1 MGKNL
6 HFVIEG
12 KSWSAGISKVD
23 RNKVYG
29 HVEEVIS
36 DSNGELCT
44 VASILDDGQTIIVS
58 GATALKTVNS
68 DNREVS
74 KDTIKTVNLD
84 GTDAVLVPSSYDT
97 DAVLTPGTLDDLF
110 NLEITAVYQ
119 LVWDDEAAKLDLI
132 SYLSTNKVLKFV
144 FNYRADY
151 EGADAVLITAQNQV
165 FALTGKFLEFKFLE
179 NKQIIITEDSEAESN
194 VEEDAMD
201 FGML

>member
-1 MGKNL
+1 MGKNIN
-6 HFVIEG
+6 FVIDG
-12 KSWSAGISKVD
+12 KSWSAGISIVD

-29 HVEEVIS
+29 HVEEVIT

-58 GATALKTVNS
+58 GATALKTVDS
-68 DNREVS
+68 DNKEVN
-74 KDTIKTVNLD
+74 KEQIKTVNLD
-84 GTDAVLVPSSYDT
+84 GSDAVLVPSSYDIDT
-97 DAVLTPGTLDDLF
+97 VLTAGTLDDIF

-119 LVWDDEAAKLDLI
+119 LVWDDETAKLDLI
-132 SYLSTNKVLKFV
+132 NYLNTNKVLKFE

-165 FALTGKFLEFKFLE
+165 FALTGKFLEFQYLE
-179 NKQIIITEDSEAESN
+179 NKQVILTEETDADVT
-194 VEEDAMD
+194 VEDDAMD

>member
-1 MGKNL
+1 MGKNI

-29 HVEEVIS
+29 HVEEIIS
-36 DSNGELCT
+36 DSNGELCS
-44 VASILDDGQTIIVS
+44 VASILEDGQTIIVS
-58 GATALKTVNS
+58 GATALKTVDSENK
-68 DNREVS
+68 EIS
-74 KDTIKTVNLD
+74 KDAIETVNLD

-119 LVWDDEAAKLDLI
+119 LVWEDEAAKLDLI
-132 SYLSTNKVLKFV
+132 AYLGTNKVLKFV

-165 FALTGKFLEFKFLE
+165 FALTGKFLEFQFLE
-179 NKQIIITEDSEAESN
+179 NKQVVVPEDTDADAT
-194 VEEDAMD
+194 VEEDSMD

>member
-1 MGKNL
+1 MGKNI

-44 VASILDDGQTIIVS
+44 VASILEDGQTIIVS
-58 GATALKTVNS
+58 GATALKTVDSENK
-68 DNREVS
+68 EIT
-74 KDTIKTVNLD
+74 KDAIKTVNLD

-97 DAVLTPGTLDDLF
+97 DVVLTPGTLNDLF
-110 NLEITAVYQ
+110 NLEITTVYQ
-119 LVWDDEAAKLDLI
+119 LVWEDEAAKLDLI
-132 SYLSTNKVLKFV
+132 NYLGTNKVLKFV

-165 FALTGKFLEFKFLE
+165 FALTGKFIEFQFLE
-179 NKQIIITEDSEAESN
+179 NKQVIVPEDTIVDAT
-194 VEEDAMD
+194 VEEDSMD

>member
-84 GTDAVLVPSSYDT
+84 GTDAVLVPSSYDN

-110 NLEITAVYQ
+110 NLEITTVYQ

-179 NKQIIITEDSEAESN
+179 NKQIIITEESESEAN
-194 VEEDAMD
+194 VEEEAMD

>member
-36 DSNGELCT
+36 DSNVELCT

-179 NKQIIITEDSEAESN
+179 NKQIIITEESEAESN

>member
-1 MGKNL
+1 MGKNI

-29 HVEEVIS
+29 HVEEIIS
-36 DSNGELCT
+36 DSNGELCS
-44 VASILDDGQTIIVS
+44 VASILEDGQTIIVS
-58 GATALKTVNS
+58 GATALKTVDSENK
-68 DNREVS
+68 EIS
-74 KDTIKTVNLD
+74 KDAIKTVNLD

-97 DAVLTPGTLDDLF
+97 DAVLTLGTLDDLF
-110 NLEITAVYQ
+110 NLEITSVYQ
-119 LVWDDEAAKLDLI
+119 LVWEDEAAKLDLI
-132 SYLSTNKVLKFV
+132 AYLGTNKVLKFV

-165 FALTGKFLEFKFLE
+165 FALTGKFLEFQFLE
-179 NKQIIITEDSEAESN
+179 NKQVIVLEDTDADAT
-194 VEEDAMD
+194 VEEDSMD

>member
-1 MGKNL
+1 MGKNIN
-6 HFVIEG
+6 FVIDG

-29 HVEEVIS
+29 HVEEVIT

-58 GATALKTVNS
+58 GATALKTVDSENK
-68 DNREVS
+68 EIT
-74 KDTIKTVNLD
+74 KDAIKTVNLD
-84 GTDAVLVPSSYDT
+84 GSDAVLVPSSYDT
-97 DAVLTPGTLDDLF
+97 DVVLTPGTLDDLF
-110 NLEITAVYQ
+110 NLEITTVYQ
-119 LVWDDEAAKLDLI
+119 LVWEDEAAKLDLI
-132 SYLSTNKVLKFV
+132 TYLGTNKVLKFV

-165 FALTGKFLEFKFLE
+165 FALTGRFLEFQFLE
-179 NKQIIITEDSEAESN
+179 NKQVIVPEDTIVDAT
-194 VEEDAMD
+194 VEEDSMD

>member
-1 MGKNL
+1 MGKNI

-29 HVEEVIS
+29 HVEEIIS
-36 DSNGELCT
+36 DSNGELCS
-44 VASILDDGQTIIVS
+44 VASILEDGQTIIVS
-58 GATALKTVNS
+58 GATALKTVDSENK
-68 DNREVS
+68 EIS
-74 KDTIKTVNLD
+74 KDAIKTVNLD

-119 LVWDDEAAKLDLI
+119 LVWEDEAAKLDLI

-165 FALTGKFLEFKFLE
+165 FALTGKFLEFQFLE
-179 NKQIIITEDSEAESN
+179 NKQVIVLEDTDADAT

>member
-1 MGKNL
+1 MGKNI

-44 VASILDDGQTIIVS
+44 VASILEDGQTIIVS
-58 GATALKTVNS
+58 GATALKTVDSENK
-68 DNREVS
+68 EIT
-74 KDTIKTVNLD
+74 KDAIKTVNLD
-84 GTDAVLVPSSYDT
+84 GSDAVLVPSSYDT
-97 DAVLTPGTLDDLF
+97 DVVLTPGTLDDLF
-110 NLEITAVYQ
+110 NLEITTVYQ
-119 LVWDDEAAKLDLI
+119 LVWEDEAAKLDLI
-132 SYLSTNKVLKFV
+132 TYLGTNKVLKFV

-165 FALTGKFLEFKFLE
+165 FALTGKFIEFQFLE
-179 NKQIIITEDSEAESN
+179 NKQVIVPEDTIVDAT
-194 VEEDAMD
+194 VEEDSMD

>member
-1 MGKNL
+1 MGKNI

-29 HVEEVIS
+29 HVEEIIS
-36 DSNGELCT
+36 DSNGELCS
-44 VASILDDGQTIIVS
+44 VASILEDGQTIIVS
-58 GATALKTVNS
+58 GATALKTVDSENK
-68 DNREVS
+68 EIS
-74 KDTIKTVNLD
+74 KDAIETVNLD

-119 LVWDDEAAKLDLI
+119 LVWEDEAAKLDLI
-132 SYLSTNKVLKFV
+132 AYLGTNKVLKFV

-165 FALTGKFLEFKFLE
+165 FALTGKFLEFQFLE
-179 NKQIIITEDSEAESN
+179 NKQVIVPEDTDTDAT
-194 VEEDAMD
+194 VEEDSMD

>member
-1 MGKNL
+1 MGKNI

-44 VASILDDGQTIIVS
+44 VASILEDGQTIIVS
-58 GATALKTVNS
+58 GATALKTVDSENK
-68 DNREVS
+68 EIT
-74 KDTIKTVNLD
+74 KDAIKTVNLD

-97 DAVLTPGTLDDLF
+97 DAVLTLGTLDDLF
-110 NLEITAVYQ
+110 NLEITSVYQ
-119 LVWDDEAAKLDLI
+119 LVWEDEAAKLDLI
-132 SYLSTNKVLKFV
+132 AYLGTNKVLKFV
-144 FNYRADY
+144 FNYRSDY

-165 FALTGKFLEFKFLE
+165 FALTGKFLEFQFLE
-179 NKQIIITEDSEAESN
+179 NKQVVVPEDTDADAT
-194 VEEDAMD
+194 VEEDSMD

>member
-1 MGKNL
+1 MGKNIN
-6 HFVIEG
+6 FVIDG

-29 HVEEVIS
+29 HVEEVIT

-58 GATALKTVNS
+58 GATALKTVDS
-68 DNREVS
+68 DNKEQ
-74 KDTIKTVNLD
+74 IKTLNLD
-84 GTDAVLVPSSYDT
+84 GSDAVLVPSSYDIDT
-97 DAVLTPGTLDDLF
+97 VLTTGTLDDLF

-119 LVWDDEAAKLDLI
+119 LLWDDETVKLDLI
-132 SYLSTNKVLKFV
+132 NYLNTNKVLKFE

-151 EGADAVLITAQNQV
+151 EGADAVLISAQNQV
-165 FALTGKFLEFKFLE
+165 FALTGKFLEFQYLE
-179 NKQIIITEDSEAESN
+179 NKQVILTEETDADVT
-194 VEEDAMD
+194 VEDDAMD

>member
-1 MGKNL
+1 MGKNI

-12 KSWSAGISKVD
+12 KFWSAGISKVD

-29 HVEEVIS
+29 HVEEIIS

-44 VASILDDGQTIIVS
+44 VASILEDGQTIIVS
-58 GATALKTVNS
+58 GATALKTVDS
-68 DNREVS
+68 EYKEIS
-74 KDTIKTVNLD
+74 KDAIKTVNLD

-110 NLEITAVYQ
+110 NLEITSVYQ
-119 LVWDDEAAKLDLI
+119 LVWEDEAAKLDLI
-132 SYLSTNKVLKFV
+132 AYLGTNKVLKFV

-151 EGADAVLITAQNQV
+151 EGADAVLITTQNQV
-165 FALTGKFLEFKFLE
+165 FALTGKFLEFQFLE
-179 NKQIIITEDSEAESN
+179 NKQVIVPEDTDADAT
-194 VEEDAMD
+194 VEEDSMD

>member
-1 MGKNL
+1 MGKNI

-29 HVEEVIS
+29 HVEEIIS
-36 DSNGELCT
+36 DSNGELCS
-44 VASILDDGQTIIVS
+44 VASILEDGQTIIVS
-58 GATALKTVNS
+58 GATALKTVDSENK
-68 DNREVS
+68 EIS
-74 KDTIKTVNLD
+74 KDAIKTVNLD

-119 LVWDDEAAKLDLI
+119 LVWEDEAAKLDLI
-132 SYLSTNKVLKFV
+132 TYLVTNKVLKFV

-165 FALTGKFLEFKFLE
+165 FALTGKFLEFQFLE
-179 NKQIIITEDSEAESN
+179 NKQVIVPEDTDADAT
-194 VEEDAMD
+194 VEEDSMD

>member
-1 MGKNL
+1 MGKNI

-29 HVEEVIS
+29 HVEEIIS
-36 DSNGELCT
+36 DSNGELCS
-44 VASILDDGQTIIVS
+44 VASILEDGQTIIVS
-58 GATALKTVNS
+58 GATALKTLDSENK
-68 DNREVS
+68 EIS
-74 KDTIKTVNLD
+74 KDAIKTVNLD

-119 LVWDDEAAKLDLI
+119 LVWEDEAAKLDLI
-132 SYLSTNKVLKFV
+132 AYLGTNKVLKFV

-165 FALTGKFLEFKFLE
+165 FALTGKFLEFQFLE
-179 NKQIIITEDSEAESN
+179 NKQVIVLEDTDADAT
-194 VEEDAMD
+194 VEEDSMD

>member
-1 MGKNL
+1 MGKNI

-29 HVEEVIS
+29 HVEEIIS

-44 VASILDDGQTIIVS
+44 VASILEDGQTIIVS
-58 GATALKTVNS
+58 GATALKTVDSENK
-68 DNREVS
+68 EIS
-74 KDTIKTVNLD
+74 KDAIKTVNLD

-97 DAVLTPGTLDDLF
+97 DAVLTPGTVDDLF

-119 LVWDDEAAKLDLI
+119 LVLDDEAAKLDLI

-179 NKQIIITEDSEAESN
+179 NKQIIITEESESEAN

>member
-84 GTDAVLVPSSYDT
+84 GTDAVLVPSSYDN

-110 NLEITAVYQ
+110 NLEITTVYQ

-179 NKQIIITEDSEAESN
+179 NKQIIITEESESEAN